1 MFQLQPVVSVAGN
14 DLHLSD
20 IICLVV
26 WKCLEDLDYD
36 ILWLSIIYGIS
47 SSQLTNSMI
56 FQRGGEKAPTSNL
69 RIFVDH
75 CWMVL
80 AHQKQKKTWQLLSI
94 SHKFWCPRRG
104 SLSSWND
111 SSPLAQWWELRRS
124 HIWDTYPM
132 TDPWCWY
139 TKIKMLT

>member
-26 WKCLEDLDYD
+26 WK
-36 ILWLSIIYGIS
+36 W
-47 SSQLTNSMI
+47 
-56 FQRGGEKAPTSNL
+56 RGGEKAPTSNL

-80 AHQKQKKTWQLLSI
+80 AHQKQKKDVATAVDISQVLMSSARLAQLLKRFKSFGAMVGAEKKPHMGHI
-94 SHKFWCPRRG
+94 SHDG
-104 SLSSWND
+104 SMVLVYKNKN
-111 SSPLAQWWELRRS
+111 AN
-124 HIWDTYPM
+124 I
-132 TDPWCWY
+132 DPINIPQSC
-139 TKIKMLT
+139 